1 MHPWGMAY
9 RRLSK
14 YMVKFEQLP
23 SQHLDKSDEWD
34 AGEKKS
40 EVFPMHALIPDYL
53 LSQHAWA
60 TLPESEIAPQNGWLE
75 C

>member
-1 MHPWGMAY
+1 
-9 RRLSK
+9 
-14 YMVKFEQLP
+14 MVKLEQLP
-23 SQHLDKSDEWD
+23 LNGIPGK
-34 AGEKKS
+34 KKS

-60 TLPESEIAPQNGWLE
+60 TLPESEIAPENGWLE